1 MLFGTDGWEVHNSS
15 ARGFMALCAACGTAH
30 RVKIT
35 PELTNFSNSEEG
47 LKCLVTGALELY
59 AIIECEEC
67 DQVVRINPDQ
77 TSEIIRESKHVTPT
91 RTREEDETRQE
102 E

>member
-1 MLFGTDGWEVHNSS
+1 MLFGTDGWEVNNSY

-35 PELTNFSNSEEG
+35 PELTHFENSDEG
-47 LKCLVTGALELY
+47 LKCLATGALELY

-91 RTREEDETRQE
+91 RTQEDDARQE
-102 E
+102 G